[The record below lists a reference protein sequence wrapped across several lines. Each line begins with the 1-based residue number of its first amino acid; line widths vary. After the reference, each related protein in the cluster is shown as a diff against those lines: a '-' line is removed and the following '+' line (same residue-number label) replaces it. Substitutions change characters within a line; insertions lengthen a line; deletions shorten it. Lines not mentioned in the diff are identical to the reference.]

1 MPAEGGAQ
9 GRRGVIA
16 GGIIALVLVAFGVF
30 VLPFAF
36 TTPPPIIT
44 RFVAT
49 RAFTPGNE
57 QGRAIATVAIR
68 LSEPSNVSITIK
80 DPQSG
85 AIVARLADG
94 NRVVRSRTLAVTW
107 DGRDLDGKQVPDGTY
122 AIDLDARA
130 GEKKFSKSR
139 KVVVDTQGPRPRFV
153 VESTALGCTA
163 QVSAP
168 GEVATLRFSVPTA
181 GIESAERTVGPK
193 GSAEWAWNGRND
205 AGRLVPPGIQVLRVT
220 ARDDR
225 GNTAAQ
231 GRTCWVGHLQARA
244 VPGEPASGDAVGVD
258 IAGGGDPE
266 VTLTLRRRVGDPGQ
280 PAGTQVL
287 GGQVGTAVTGPA
299 STARITIP
307 AGVAPADVWLLAATG
322 PDRQALIGFGDGG

>member
-1 MPAEGGAQ
+1 MPAQ
-9 GRRGVIA
+9 GRRGIIA

-57 QGRAIATVAIR
+57 QGRAIATAAIR

-85 AIVARLADG
+85 RVVARLADG
-94 NRVVRSRTLAVTW
+94 ADLVRTRTLAVTW
-107 DGRDLDGKQVPDGTY
+107 DGRDLDGRQVPDGTY

-139 KVVVDTQGPRPRFV
+139 KIVVDTTPPRPEV
-153 VESTALGCTA
+153 TVATTAVGCEA
-163 QVSAP
+163 RASAP
-168 GEVATLRFSVPTA
+168 GESASVQFSVPTA
-181 GIESAERTVGPK
+181 RVQSKPRTIGPK
-193 GSAEWAWNGRND
+193 GVADWAWNGRD
-205 AGRLVPPGIQVLRVT
+205 DRGRLVPPGIQVARTT
-220 ARDDR
+220 ARYDR
-225 GNTAAQ
+225 GNQSSTAL
-231 GRTCWVGHLQARA
+231 TCWVGHLEARA
-244 VPGEPASGDAVGVD
+244 VPGSPASGDAVGVV
-258 IAGGGDPE
+258 IPGGRNPQ
-266 VTLTLRRRVGDPGQ
+266 VTLSLRQRVGDPGS
-280 PAGTQVL
+280 PAGTRVL
-287 GGQVGTAVTGPA
+287 GDPIGEDVTGPA

-307 AGVAPADVWLLAATG
+307 QGTRPADVWLLASTG
-322 PDRQALIGFGDGG
+322 PDAQALIGFGGTG